1 MRIESG
7 DRAGHP
13 GESAEDVGRGVV
25 DRASELNEL
34 PTLPDA
40 ERGGRARRRAA
51 TAAPALIVLVIL
63 LSAWEAASRAELIS
77 RLVLPAPTAITE
89 AFVDLFAD
97 GLVWN
102 HLWATLYET
111 LIGFFVGAGLAFVT
125 AVLSS
130 FWIPFRRTVSPYMI
144 ILQVTPR
151 IALAP
156 IFITWFGFGYMPKIV
171 MAATICF
178 FPVFINTLTGLLTV
192 DEEALEMFRSMRASK
207 RQIFTQLTLP
217 SALPVTFAGLKTGV
231 TLALIGAI
239 VAEFVGTSQGLGL
252 LIDRFNFRLAMES
265 AFAVLL
271 LLALLGLLLYGV
283 MEYLDRRI
291 VFWTHDERLV
301 KKRQRP
307 GPRRLREGS

>member
-1 MRIESG
+1 MKTDPA
-7 DRAGHP
+7 DR
-13 GESAEDVGRGVV
+13 
-25 DRASELNEL
+25 
-34 PTLPDA
+34 TDA
-40 ERGGRARRRAA
+40 EVAVPTAFRDEAGDPVDELHQVTAGGATPGGWVRRLR
-51 TAAPALIVLVIL
+51 PAVPAVIVLVVL
-63 LSAWEAASRAELIS
+63 LGAWEAASRAGVIS
-77 RLVLPAPTAITE
+77 RLVLPAPSAIAD
-89 AFVDLFAD
+89 AFIELFAE
-97 GLVWN
+97 GLVWR

-111 LIGFFVGAGLAFVT
+111 LVGFLVGAGLAFVT

-130 FWIPFRRTVSPYMI
+130 FWIPFRRTVSPYMVV
-144 ILQVTPR
+144 LQVTPR
-151 IALAP
+151 VALAP
-156 IFITWFGFGYMPKIV
+156 IFITWFGFGYAPKIV

-217 SALPVTFAGLKTGV
+217 TALPVTFAGLKTGM

-283 MEYLDRRI
+283 MEFLDRRI
-291 VFWTHDERLV
+291 VFWTHDERLI
-301 KKRQRP
+301 KKGQRSW
-307 GPRRLREGS
+307 PRRKREAP